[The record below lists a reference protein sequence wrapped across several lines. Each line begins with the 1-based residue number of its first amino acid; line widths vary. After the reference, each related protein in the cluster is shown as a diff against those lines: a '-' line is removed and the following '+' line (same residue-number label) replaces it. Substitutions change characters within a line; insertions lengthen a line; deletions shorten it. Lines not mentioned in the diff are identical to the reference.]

1 MSEAQNIPPE
11 EFIPFMSFASFR
23 DTHRELLIRRRE
35 EKKELGA
42 ESEDFWTAVLELVGR
57 GIAAGAFFDEDE
69 DRSAAQNLLDYW
81 DTQLFHAGRTAPEA
95 SLSEF
100 NPQLQPEITDDR
112 CPYLGLDAFGNGNEH
127 LFFGRDQ
134 LISELINQTLVSRLV
149 AVIGP
154 SGSGKSSAVLAGLL
168 PKLKHGAL
176 PGSALWRYFPPI
188 VPGSAPL
195 TSLARLLKPE
205 GNQEVGWLIDAIEN
219 LNKNPDH
226 LAYLIEQ
233 ITNAPAVII
242 VDQFE
247 ELFTLCHDEAE
258 REAFINCLLHLIR
271 SENERHLVIL
281 TMRVDYESYLNKTPI
296 LQAFIEQGEV
306 RVTAMNAAELRDAIE
321 QPAELVGLKF
331 EDGLIDTL
339 IREIIGEP
347 AALPLLQ
354 FALLQLWDNRERNR
368 VTWETYRRLGGV
380 NSALSNTANHIYTSL
395 LPEEQVT
402 ARRILLRLVRP
413 SEGLEFTRYR
423 IPRSQLYTSGE
434 AHDRI
439 DRVLNKLIQARLIR
453 STSHQQTDEE
463 EQIEV
468 AHEALVR
475 NWPRLVEWLEDER
488 VLLRHRLRLTD
499 QAQQWDAMGRD
510 DDALLRGSLLQDAL
524 QFTELS
530 PLEEEY
536 IHASRELEQREEAAK
551 EAARQRELSQAR
563 ALAAEQSRLAQAEKQ
578 RAEEQKLLAQV
589 QATAAKRA
597 RNFNVALIVILV
609 LVLVGAGIVI
619 NSSRTREEAQQTAL
633 SATAAAANAKFVELT
648 ATAVAATSTVESGQA
663 SQIRATAEAAQA
675 TATIEVAINQTQV
688 AERQVLQSNATS
700 TALGATVTAEYQQAA
715 STATREARGTP
726 TPESSANTAAP
737 TPTPNADIL
746 RNVAQLNAFLREA
759 DNMPMLYIPGNSFT
773 MGSFGESSPPNE
785 QPVHTVTVP
794 PFYLDKYEV
803 SVQQYADFLNR
814 LGQNRLACSGFDCA
828 KTLVDTQFTHLLNNL
843 GVFEARSGTESYPAN
858 WITWYGATAY
868 CESLGARL
876 PTETEWEYAA
886 RGLDSRPYPWGT
898 DAPIANVH
906 AIFGYPN
913 TSFLFAFKPV
923 DALPDGASP
932 FGVFG
937 MSGGVMEWVQDWYDP
952 NAYEAATG
960 DAAPFATDTGLKVLR
975 GGAWN
980 DDASEIT
987 ATKRFALSPDISRTD
1002 LNNLAYIGAG
1012 FRCALDAE
1020 P

>member
-726 TPESSANTAAP
+726 PPARGAATGGTHPHPQRRHSAQRRP
-737 TPTPNADIL
+737 TQRLPARSRQHAHALHP
-746 RNVAQLNAFLREA
+746 RQQLHHGFLRRKLTPQRTTRPHRHRPPLLPRQIRSLRA
-759 DNMPMLYIPGNSFT
+759 AIRRLPQQTGTKSPGLLWLRLCQNPGRHPIHPPAQQPGRLRSPLRHRKLPRQLDHLVRRNRLLRIPRRTPAHRNRMGICRPWPGQPPLPLGNRCPHCQCPRHLWLSQHQLPLRLQT
-773 MGSFGESSPPNE
+773 GRRPARWR
-785 QPVHTVTVP
+785 QPVW
-794 PFYLDKYEV
+794 
-803 SVQQYADFLNR
+803 R
-814 LGQNRLACSGFDCA
+814 LWHVWWCDGM
-828 KTLVDTQFTHLLNNL
+828 
-843 GVFEARSGTESYPAN
+843 
-858 WITWYGATAY
+858 
-868 CESLGARL
+868 GARL
-876 PTETEWEYAA
+876 
-886 RGLDSRPYPWGT
+886 
-898 DAPIANVH
+898 V
-906 AIFGYPN
+906 
-913 TSFLFAFKPV
+913 
-923 DALPDGASP
+923 
-932 FGVFG
+932 
-937 MSGGVMEWVQDWYDP
+937 
-952 NAYEAATG
+952 
-960 DAAPFATDTGLKVLR
+960 
-975 GGAWN
+975 
-980 DDASEIT
+980 
-987 ATKRFALSPDISRTD
+987 
-1002 LNNLAYIGAG
+1002 
-1012 FRCALDAE
+1012 
-1020 P
+1020 